1 MIIQLLIIA
10 TIITFMI
17 DYSGF
22 IQEMESSVSRI
33 LKIRFH
39 IPKPFS
45 CGLCMTFWTGLFYV
59 IITDFT
65 LINLGFVCIA
75 AYSTVIINEV
85 LNLIRDSV
93 IQFIYVI
100 RNLLKI

>member
-1 MIIQLLIIA
+1 
-10 TIITFMI
+10 
-17 DYSGF
+17 
-22 IQEMESSVSRI
+22 
-33 LKIRFH
+33 
-39 IPKPFS
+39 
-45 CGLCMTFWTGLFYV
+45 MTFWTGLFYV

>member
-22 IQEMESSVSRI
+22 IQEMESSASRI

-45 CGLCMTFWTGLFYV
+45 CGLCMTFWTGLVYV

-65 LINLGFVCIA
+65 LINLGFVCLA